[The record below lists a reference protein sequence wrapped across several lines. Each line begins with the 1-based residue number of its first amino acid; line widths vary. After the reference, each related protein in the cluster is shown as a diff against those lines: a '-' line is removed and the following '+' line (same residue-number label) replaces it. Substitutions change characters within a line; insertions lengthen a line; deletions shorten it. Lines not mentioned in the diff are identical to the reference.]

1 MDLLD
6 DYDSSDNEFSLYDH
20 SRDYSFEE
28 FKKQN
33 PSYLE
38 NLNNRIKLLYNTY
51 DAMDRKRYA
60 KLGENREQNEI
71 ACWIGMGMLMRH
83 ALEVVSIDVALK
95 NGIEV
100 GGKSVHERLS
110 AMQGQVLSGY
120 SKEKEVVLFKTLDLT
135 NKIAHP
141 HVTSKEKL
149 SYHDFRKFY
158 HDSFKGMI
166 ESHILHTDRRD
177 VKKYLSALKQRMDDF
192 NIGDKITRALIL
204 GCFIRQLTECTVN
217 LWCYNYQL
225 PPTDISTAENP
236 LSLSRVLITLS
247 YIARQRK
254 KTAFGSSAMTTEVV
268 DTLYRLKN
276 ASNNLMH
283 VTPESIKIRC
293 IEKYGKDLKELHA
306 SVMCECSP
314 DALEM
319 KFDKTKQ
326 EKTTLITTLLCGFFG
341 WFGVH
346 HFYGGNI
353 GKGVAFLLFG
363 GFLIGPIVS
372 LSGIYNGNF
381 HTKKWGALIKT
392 KWTSFLSSVFII
404 LHLIFLWFIFFG
416 K

>member
-6 DYDSSDNEFSLYDH
+6 DYDSFDNEFSLYDY
-20 SRDYSFEE
+20 STGYSFEE

-51 DAMDRKRYA
+51 DAMSRKRYA
-60 KLGENREQNEI
+60 KLSENQEYNEI
-71 ACWIGMGMLMRH
+71 ACRIGMGMLMRH
-83 ALEVVSIDVALK
+83 ALEVISIDVALK

-110 AMQGQVLSGY
+110 AMRGQILSGY
-120 SKEKEVVLFKTLDLT
+120 SKEKEVVLFNALDLT

-141 HVTSKEKL
+141 HVISKEKL
-149 SYHDFRKFY
+149 SYQDFHNFY
-158 HDSFKGMI
+158 RTSLKGMI
-166 ESHILHTDRRD
+166 DSHILHTDRRD
-177 VKKYLSALKQRMDDF
+177 VKKYLSVLEGRMDNF
-192 NIGDKITRALIL
+192 NIGDKITRILIL
-204 GCFIRQLTECTVN
+204 GCLIRQLTECTVN

-236 LSLSRVLITLS
+236 LSLSLVLTTLS
-247 YIARQRK
+247 HIARQRK
-254 KTAFGSSAMTTEVV
+254 RTAFGSSAMTTEVV

-276 ASNNLMH
+276 TSNSLMH
-283 VTPESIKIRC
+283 VTAESIKIRC
-293 IEKYGKDLKELHA
+293 IEKNGKDLKELYS

-346 HFYGGNI
+346 HFYSGNI
-353 GKGVAFLLFG
+353 GKGVTFLLFG

-381 HTKKWGALIKT
+381 HTKKWGTLIKT
-392 KWTSFLSSVFII
+392 KWTSFLSAVFII
-404 LHLIFLWFIFFG
+404 LHLIFLWYIFFG